1 MAQTFNEF
9 SVSIEKNLG
18 INENLPP
25 TSSSET
31 RNVESI
37 IAKFENHPSIVT
49 IPNLFD
55 KNSIFSFEETEK
67 IEEKDIKNLDIKKEL
82 LSSDVPTKII
92 KEFDHL
98 FVSFSTRNSSFHLYI
113 RDLFMEY
120 NAIEFTSYADDT
132 SPDTYWQ
139 NFDEINKTLEIYM
152 SKIC

>member
-67 IEEKDIKNLDIKKEL
+67 IEVKDIKNLDIKKEL

-92 KEFDHL
+92 KEFDNL
-98 FVSFSTRNSSFHLYI
+98 FVSFIT
-113 RDLFMEY
+113 E
-120 NAIEFTSYADDT
+120 
-132 SPDTYWQ
+132 
-139 NFDEINKTLEIYM
+139 NFNLCLNIAEIPEIL
-152 SKIC
+152 KIALKLP

>member
-1 MAQTFNEF
+1 MTQTFNEF

-67 IEEKDIKNLDIKKEL
+67 IEVKDIKNLDIKREL

-92 KEFDHL
+92 KEFDNL
-98 FVSFSTRNSSFHLYI
+98 FVSFIT
-113 RDLFMEY
+113 E
-120 NAIEFTSYADDT
+120 
-132 SPDTYWQ
+132 
-139 NFDEINKTLEIYM
+139 NFNLCLNIAEIPEIL
-152 SKIC
+152 KIALKLP

>member
-18 INENLPP
+18 INENPPP

-67 IEEKDIKNLDIKKEL
+67 IEVKDIKNLDIKKEL

-92 KEFDHL
+92 KEFDNL
-98 FVSFSTRNSSFHLYI
+98 FVSFIT
-113 RDLFMEY
+113 E
-120 NAIEFTSYADDT
+120 
-132 SPDTYWQ
+132 
-139 NFDEINKTLEIYM
+139 NFNLCLNIAEIPEIL
-152 SKIC
+152 KIALKLP

>member
-92 KEFDHL
+92 KEFDNL
-98 FVSFSTRNSSFHLYI
+98 FASFIT
-113 RDLFMEY
+113 E
-120 NAIEFTSYADDT
+120 
-132 SPDTYWQ
+132 
-139 NFDEINKTLEIYM
+139 NFNLCLNIAEIPEILNIAL
-152 SKIC
+152 KLP

>member
-25 TSSSET
+25 TSSSDT

-67 IEEKDIKNLDIKKEL
+67 IEVKDIKNLDIKKEL

-92 KEFDHL
+92 KEFDNL
-98 FVSFSTRNSSFHLYI
+98 FVSFIT
-113 RDLFMEY
+113 E
-120 NAIEFTSYADDT
+120 
-132 SPDTYWQ
+132 
-139 NFDEINKTLEIYM
+139 NFNLCLNIAEIPEIL
-152 SKIC
+152 KIALKLP

>member
-1 MAQTFNEF
+1 MTQTFNEF

-67 IEEKDIKNLDIKKEL
+67 IEVKDIKNLDIKKEL
-82 LSSDVPTKII
+82 LSTDVPTKII
-92 KEFDHL
+92 KEFDNL
-98 FVSFSTRNSSFHLYI
+98 FVSFIT
-113 RDLFMEY
+113 E
-120 NAIEFTSYADDT
+120 
-132 SPDTYWQ
+132 
-139 NFDEINKTLEIYM
+139 NFNLCLNIAEIPEIL
-152 SKIC
+152 KIALKLP

>member
-1 MAQTFNEF
+1 MTQTFNEF

-37 IAKFENHPSIVT
+37 IARFENHPSIVT

-67 IEEKDIKNLDIKKEL
+67 IEVKDIKNLDIKKEL

-92 KEFDHL
+92 KEFDNL
-98 FVSFSTRNSSFHLYI
+98 FVSFIT
-113 RDLFMEY
+113 E
-120 NAIEFTSYADDT
+120 
-132 SPDTYWQ
+132 
-139 NFDEINKTLEIYM
+139 NFNLCLNIAEIPEIL
-152 SKIC
+152 KIALKLP

>member
-1 MAQTFNEF
+1 MTQTFNEF

-67 IEEKDIKNLDIKKEL
+67 IEVKDRKNLDIKKEL

-92 KEFDHL
+92 KEFDNL
-98 FVSFSTRNSSFHLYI
+98 FVSFIT
-113 RDLFMEY
+113 E
-120 NAIEFTSYADDT
+120 
-132 SPDTYWQ
+132 
-139 NFDEINKTLEIYM
+139 NFNLCLNIAEIPEIL
-152 SKIC
+152 KIALKLP

>member
-37 IAKFENHPSIVT
+37 TAKFENHPSIVT

-132 SPDTYWQ
+132 SPDTY
-139 NFDEINKTLEIYM
+139 
-152 SKIC
+152 

>member
-1 MAQTFNEF
+1 MTQTFNEF
-9 SVSIEKNLG
+9 SVGIEKNLG

-67 IEEKDIKNLDIKKEL
+67 IEVKDIKNLDIKKEL

-92 KEFDHL
+92 KEFDNL
-98 FVSFSTRNSSFHLYI
+98 FVSFIT
-113 RDLFMEY
+113 E
-120 NAIEFTSYADDT
+120 
-132 SPDTYWQ
+132 
-139 NFDEINKTLEIYM
+139 NFNLCLNIAEIPEIL
-152 SKIC
+152 KIALKLP

>member
-1 MAQTFNEF
+1 MTQTFNEF

-67 IEEKDIKNLDIKKEL
+67 IEVKDIKTLDIKKEL

-92 KEFDHL
+92 KEFDNL
-98 FVSFSTRNSSFHLYI
+98 FVSFIT
-113 RDLFMEY
+113 E
-120 NAIEFTSYADDT
+120 
-132 SPDTYWQ
+132 
-139 NFDEINKTLEIYM
+139 NFNLCLNIAEIPEIL
-152 SKIC
+152 KIALKLP

>member
-67 IEEKDIKNLDIKKEL
+67 IEVKDIKNLDIKKEL

-92 KEFDHL
+92 KEFDSL
-98 FVSFSTRNSSFHLYI
+98 FVSFIT
-113 RDLFMEY
+113 E
-120 NAIEFTSYADDT
+120 
-132 SPDTYWQ
+132 
-139 NFDEINKTLEIYM
+139 NFNLCLNIAEIPEIL
-152 SKIC
+152 KIALKLP

>member
-1 MAQTFNEF
+1 MTQTFNEF

-92 KEFDHL
+92 KEFDNL
-98 FVSFSTRNSSFHLYI
+98 FVSFIT
-113 RDLFMEY
+113 E
-120 NAIEFTSYADDT
+120 
-132 SPDTYWQ
+132 
-139 NFDEINKTLEIYM
+139 NFNLCLNIAEIPEIL
-152 SKIC
+152 KIALKLP

>member
-1 MAQTFNEF
+1 MTQTFNEF

-67 IEEKDIKNLDIKKEL
+67 IEVKDIKNLDIKKEL

-92 KEFDHL
+92 KEFDNL
-98 FVSFSTRNSSFHLYI
+98 FVSFIT
-113 RDLFMEY
+113 E
-120 NAIEFTSYADDT
+120 
-132 SPDTYWQ
+132 
-139 NFDEINKTLEIYM
+139 NFNLCLNIAEIPEIL
-152 SKIC
+152 KIALKLP